1 MLVGEGVHHPPGL
14 GLGVGWVLL
23 GLQGI
28 PETPMATRGG
38 RVHLAPEL
46 GLGVGWVG

>member
-1 MLVGEGVHHPPGL
+1 MFVGEGVHLPPGL
-14 GLGVGWVLL
+14 GLGVGWVLV
-23 GLQGI
+23 GLQGTA
-28 PETPMATRGG
+28 ETPTATLGG